1 MPIVVQINNG
11 EKREYESLSE
21 GVHQA
26 VIADVI
32 DEGVKETAWGPK
44 QRFRVVFMSDEA
56 DSNGYTKTASIFL
69 KTKPAEAGRPL
80 TFHTKSNA
88 YKDLVKILGKEVPN
102 GFDLE
107 QLIGVRKGLVIQ
119 HSEDKEGNIWANVTG
134 YLKPQNNNVAIPDT
148 YTRKKD
154 RPASSFDRPQQY
166 GKPPATAKNSIGGR
180 AAAAAVLAPSQP
192 IGDDDIP
199 F

>member
-1 MPIVVQINNG
+1 MPIVVNINNG

-26 VIADVI
+26 VVADVI

-56 DSNGYTKTASIFL
+56 DSNGYTKTVSIFL
-69 KTKPAEAGRPL
+69 KTKPAEAGKPL

-107 QLIGVRKGLVIQ
+107 QLIGIRKGLVIQ
-119 HSEDKEGNIWANVTG
+119 HSEDKEGTIWANVTG
-134 YLKPQNNNVAIPDT
+134 YLKPQNNTVQVPDT
-148 YTRKKD
+148 YSRKKD
-154 RPASSFDRPQQY
+154 RPTSSFDRPARPS
-166 GKPPATAKNSIGGR
+166 GGGR
-180 AAAAAVLAPSQP
+180 AAAAAVLAPASQSLSNEL
-192 IGDDDIP
+192 G

>member
-11 EKREYESLSE
+11 EKRDYESLSE

-56 DSNGYTKTASIFL
+56 DSTGYTKTASIFL
-69 KTKPAEAGRPL
+69 KTKPAEPGKPL

-107 QLIGVRKGLVIQ
+107 QLIGIRKGLVIQ

-134 YLKPQNNNVAIPDT
+134 YLKPQGKLRFQFPSRT
-148 YTRKKD
+148 
-154 RPASSFDRPQQY
+154 PARRTDPPRASIRSRHSPTVHRAVRLAAGRQRQQ
-166 GKPPATAKNSIGGR
+166 SWHQR
-180 AAAAAVLAPSQP
+180 HSR
-192 IGDDDIP
+192 
-199 F
+199 